1 MFLGEFEHTIDDKGR
16 VAVPARFREDL
27 KEGLVLT
34 RGFDHCL
41 QVFPR
46 PTWQSLAQ
54 RISSLS
60 LGNEEARNLRRLL
73 FSGAAE
79 VEVDRQGRILIPQNL
94 REYAALSEQVHK
106 DTIYITAVDR
116 DRMAVSL
123 IYSIFHSFGSGIA
136 SPKFGILLHN
146 RGAGF
151 RYELERADGTRAY
164 WIYSFRRGAYYPFV
178 PTGGRERDSSAEFKL
193 ESVLDGE
200 LTVEEEKEY
209 WYPLWP
215 HGDGHPWD

>member
-27 KEGLVLT
+27 QEGLVLT

-94 REYAALSEQVHK
+94 REYAALSEQVVIAGL
-106 DTIYITAVDR
+106 DTYFEIWAR
-116 DRMAVSL
+116 DRWQEV
-123 IYSIFHSFGSGIA
+123 
-136 SPKFGILLHN
+136 
-146 RGAGF
+146 
-151 RYELERADGTRAY
+151 LERL
-164 WIYSFRRGAYYPFV
+164 
-178 PTGGRERDSSAEFKL
+178 DSSGSSIATQLAEL
-193 ESVLDGE
+193 GI
-200 LTVEEEKEY
+200 
-209 WYPLWP
+209 
-215 HGDGHPWD
+215 